1 MTEGHAESFGEAN
14 VYNQYSTVID
24 GVFIIIMLPCARLC
38 VGASQYVGVWVSLGA
53 FQFLWMCELELQHAC
68 VFNSRQWVSGAS
80 GTSRKHQNDEQAEHP
95 AEGKIKLDTI
105 FLDRV

>member
-38 VGASQYVGVWVSLGA
+38 VGASQYVGV
-53 FQFLWMCELELQHAC
+53 
-68 VFNSRQWVSGAS
+68 
-80 GTSRKHQNDEQAEHP
+80 
-95 AEGKIKLDTI
+95 
-105 FLDRV
+105 